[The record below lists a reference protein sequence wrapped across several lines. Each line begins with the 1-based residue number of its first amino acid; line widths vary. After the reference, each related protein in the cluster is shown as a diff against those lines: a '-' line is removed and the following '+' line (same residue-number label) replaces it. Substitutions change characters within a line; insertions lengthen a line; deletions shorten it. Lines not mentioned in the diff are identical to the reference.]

1 MLTSIDILAAPE
13 QNSFILHYAYASW
26 RDVARRKYSCPLVD
40 EAKKVISASAS
51 ASERKEAS
59 DAVHA
64 CFVLNFD
71 ERAFVVAV
79 TDDEEKIKAFFS
91 HNLLVRSRFN
101 FA

>member
-1 MLTSIDILAAPE
+1 MTSIDILAAPE

-40 EAKKVISASAS
+40 EAKKVISAS